1 MSEIRKDLISIRK
14 IILDNKPEI
23 NSPEKSKLETEV
35 KEILIAEVY
44 YIIYKLQACH
54 KLKQNT

>member
-44 YIIYKLQACH
+44 YIIYKL
-54 KLKQNT
+54 